1 MPNKAKKKT
10 KIVEKDVDYLVE
22 PSASFVSLVPHGANG
37 EPFYVVKS
45 ADKEPLVVQRVIVP
59 KTLETKEA
67 DELLKSFKTDDEQ
80 DFPSYLT
87 YTQVPADQI
96 EEASVKVIKMGDLMA
111 VVGSLKDTDK
121 MQSIAGAEGEV
132 FKELDMETRWDM
144 GDQLYCLETLIM
156 STASQ
161 VNADAKWQKDTI
173 MTALSNFTSFV
184 SAAMEAADVK
194 QLVMPRDRIKEAVR
208 EEIKKIDKTTNQEQE
223 DIMGE
228 FAVKTEDEFKALV
241 RKCIEDFVAEKAEAD
256 DVQKAKKE
264 KEEEQKKFKDDV
276 NGLMETVKELKK
288 SVEDLA
294 NEAPERRTEDS
305 PDVNSTEVKKEVD
318 SDAIFKGAFFAA

>member
-1 MPNKAKKKT
+1 
-10 KIVEKDVDYLVE
+10 
-22 PSASFVSLVPHGANG
+22 
-37 EPFYVVKS
+37 
-45 ADKEPLVVQRVIVP
+45 
-59 KTLETKEA
+59 
-67 DELLKSFKTDDEQ
+67 
-80 DFPSYLT
+80 
-87 YTQVPADQI
+87 
-96 EEASVKVIKMGDLMA
+96 MGDLMA

-161 VNADAKWQKDTI
+161 ANADAKWQQDTI

-208 EEIKKIDKTTNQEQE
+208 KEIKKIDKTTNQEQE

-228 FAVKTEDEFKALV
+228 FVVKTEEEFKTLV

-288 SVEDLA
+288 SVEDLT
-294 NEAPERRTEDS
+294 NEAPARGTEDS
-305 PDVNSTEVKKEVD
+305 PDVNSTEVKKEAD